1 MDIIKWLV
9 SYSWNQGVQLVKQM
23 DEQDA
28 RNWLNLAMSILRK
41 SKDQSM
47 MRMQYFEEQEEVDEE
62 MVLVRS
68 KWESLLS
75 FLTLIARKM
84 EESHQKVIMHT
95 FPPAYQY

>member
-1 MDIIKWLV
+1 
-9 SYSWNQGVQLVKQM
+9 
-23 DEQDA
+23 
-28 RNWLNLAMSILRK
+28 
-41 SKDQSM
+41 M